1 MIRQLTPA
9 SHRSPFHASTINLAG
24 MLLCVFTTLVVL
36 ISVSRDQSGAEL
48 SEVTAAFSGALR
60 DHGREDFAV
69 IAASFRHEADAANE
83 TPADKSGIGGI
94 GSRQK
99 PLRAA
104 TLTVSEE
111 EESGQFN
118 TDKLS
123 PVDVNGPVFSHL
135 MTELERFCN
144 ISRSV
149 EFDGQLALDLHSQSQ
164 QSDNAVRSTIQRIF
178 KTCLE
183 ATGLTH
189 EQPAELEI
197 VVWASTPDSDALAHA
212 TDTAFDLERSLQ
224 KSLKANSSKPILLSS
239 SGRIWTRSTSPRP
252 LTTIFIRTAEH

>member
-48 SEVTAAFSGALR
+48 FEVTAAFSGALR

-69 IAASFRHEADAANE
+69 IAASFRHEADAATE
-83 TPADKSGIGGI
+83 KLAGKSEISGIV
-94 GSRQK
+94 SRQK
-99 PLRAA
+99 LLRGA

-111 EESGQFN
+111 EESGQFT

-164 QSDNAVRSTIQRIF
+164 QSDNAVRSAIQRIL

-189 EQPAELEI
+189 ELPAELEI

-239 SGRIWTRSTSPRP
+239 CGRIWTRPTTSRP
-252 LTTIFIRTAEH
+252 LTTIFIRTAKH

>member
-24 MLLCVFTTLVVL
+24 LLLCVFTTLAVL

-69 IAASFRHEADAANE
+69 IAASFRREADAANE
-83 TPADKSGIGGI
+83 NLADKSEINSI
-94 GSRQK
+94 VSRQK
-99 PLRAA
+99 LLRGA

-111 EESGQFN
+111 EESGQFT
-118 TDKLS
+118 TDKPF

-149 EFDGQLALDLHSQSQ
+149 EFGGQLALDLHSQSQ
-164 QSDNAVRSTIQRIF
+164 QSDNAVRFAIQRIL

-183 ATGLTH
+183 ARGFRQ

-197 VVWASTPDSDALAHA
+197 VVWASTPASDALAHA
-212 TDTAFDLERSLQ
+212 TDKAFDLERSLQ

-252 LTTIFIRTAEH
+252 LTTIFIRTAKR

>member
-1 MIRQLTPA
+1 MIRQLIPA
-9 SHRSPFHASTINLAG
+9 SHRSPFHASAINLAG
-24 MLLCVFTTLVVL
+24 LLLCVFTTLAVL

-48 SEVTAAFSGALR
+48 SEVTASFRGSLR

-69 IAASFRHEADAANE
+69 IAAGFRHKADAANE
-83 TPADKSGIGGI
+83 KLADKSGISGLV
-94 GSRQK
+94 SRQK
-99 PLRAA
+99 LFRGA

-111 EESGQFN
+111 EASWQFT
-118 TDKLS
+118 TDKPF

-144 ISRSV
+144 ISQSV
-149 EFDGQLALDLHSQSQ
+149 EFGGQLALDLQSQSQ
-164 QSDNAVRSTIQRIF
+164 LSDSDVRYAIQRIL

-183 ATGLTH
+183 AKVLTH

-212 TDTAFDLERSLQ
+212 TDKAFDLEQSLE
-224 KSLKANSSKPILLSS
+224 KSLKANSSGPILLSS

>member
-9 SHRSPFHASTINLAG
+9 SNRSPFHASTINLAG
-24 MLLCVFTTLVVL
+24 LLLCVSTTLAVL

-48 SEVTAAFSGALR
+48 AEVTTAFSGSLR

-69 IAASFRHEADAANE
+69 IAASFRQEADAANE
-83 TPADKSGIGGI
+83 NLADQSGINSI
-94 GSRQK
+94 VSRQK
-99 PLRAA
+99 LLRGA
-104 TLTVSEE
+104 TLTVPEE
-111 EESGQFN
+111 EESGRFT

-123 PVDVNGPVFSHL
+123 PVDLNGPVFSHL

-164 QSDNAVRSTIQRIF
+164 QSDNAVRNGIQRIL

-183 ATGLTH
+183 ARLFSQ

-197 VVWASTPDSDALAHA
+197 VVWASTPASDALAHA
-212 TDTAFDLERSLQ
+212 TDKAFDLERSLQ

-252 LTTIFIRTAEH
+252 LTTIFIRTAKR

>member
-9 SHRSPFHASTINLAG
+9 SHRSPFHASAINLAG
-24 MLLCVFTTLVVL
+24 LLLCVFTTLAVL

-48 SEVTAAFSGALR
+48 SEVTAAFRGSLR

-69 IAASFRHEADAANE
+69 IAAGFRHEADAANE
-83 TPADKSGIGGI
+83 KLADKSGISGLV
-94 GSRQK
+94 SRQK
-99 PLRAA
+99 LLRGA

-111 EESGQFN
+111 EASGQFT
-118 TDKLS
+118 TDKPL

-149 EFDGQLALDLHSQSQ
+149 EFGGQLALDLHSQSQ
-164 QSDNAVRSTIQRIF
+164 QSDSAVRDAVQRIL
-178 KTCLE
+178 KTCVE
-183 ATGLTH
+183 AKVLTH

-197 VVWASTPDSDALAHA
+197 VVWASTPASDALANA
-212 TDTAFDLERSLQ
+212 TDEAFDLEQLLE
-224 KSLKANSSKPILLSS
+224 KSLKANSSGPILLSS

-252 LTTIFIRTAEH
+252 LTTIFIRTAKH